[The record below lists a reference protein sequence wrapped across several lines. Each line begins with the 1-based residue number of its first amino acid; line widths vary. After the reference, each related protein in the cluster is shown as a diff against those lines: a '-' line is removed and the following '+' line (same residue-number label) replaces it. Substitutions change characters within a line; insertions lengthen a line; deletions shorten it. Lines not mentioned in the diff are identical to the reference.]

1 LSRATRKRQWK
12 QRQAEKL
19 PVCATLTDVATDLIE
34 IHPLDPSPEAL
45 DRAAEAVRRGRV
57 IAIPTDALYALVGDP
72 FSLLAVRQVYHAKGR
87 EIHRTLPILVR
98 DTLMVEE
105 LAREISPRFNV
116 LARKFWPGPLTI
128 ILPASA
134 KMPLRATGNT
144 GRLAVR
150 QARCEV
156 ADQLISRLNQPII
169 ATSAN
174 ISGRPTCRSGI
185 EVFGIMDGSIELVLD
200 GGACE
205 GMGATTVDITEPEWR
220 VIKEG
225 AISEKEIA
233 ECLEAVDE

>member
-1 LSRATRKRQWK
+1 M
-12 QRQAEKL
+12 
-19 PVCATLTDVATDLIE
+19 ATDLIE
-34 IHPLDPSPEAL
+34 IQPLDPSPEAL
-45 DRAAEAVRRGRV
+45 DRAAELIRRGRIV
-57 IAIPTDALYALVGDP
+57 AIPTDALYALVADP

-87 EIHRTLPILVR
+87 EIHRALPILVR

-105 LAREISPRFNV
+105 YAREISPRFNV

-128 ILPASA
+128 IMPASA

-150 QARCEV
+150 QAQCRV
-156 ADQLISRLNQPII
+156 ADELIARLNQPII

-185 EVFGIMDGSIELVLD
+185 EVFGVMDGGVDLVLD
-200 GGACE
+200 GGMCE
-205 GMGATTVDITEPEWR
+205 GVGASTVDITEPEWK

-225 AISEKEIA
+225 AIPESAIA
-233 ECLEAVDE
+233 ECLEDSDEL